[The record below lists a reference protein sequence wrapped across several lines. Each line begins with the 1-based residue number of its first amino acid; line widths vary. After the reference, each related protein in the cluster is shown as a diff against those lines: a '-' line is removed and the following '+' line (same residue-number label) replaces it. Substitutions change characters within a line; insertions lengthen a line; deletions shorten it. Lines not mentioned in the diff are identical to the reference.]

1 MTTGKGKEGPGLTTN
16 AIDEEWMREALE
28 LAARGRG
35 FVSPNP
41 LVGAV
46 VVRDGKAV
54 GRGYHERYGQA
65 HAEVN
70 ALREAGD
77 AARGATLYCTL
88 EPCCHHGKT
97 PPCTEAVIASGVTRA
112 VIATCDSSEKVG
124 GKGIEALRGAGID
137 VEVGLLEQEAKRQN
151 EGFHTFHRLGRPFV
165 TVKWAMTLDGRTG
178 TDSNHSRW
186 ITNEASRTYVHEI
199 RADHDAIVIG
209 IGTILADDPMLN
221 VRLEHYEGRQPKRII
236 IDGDLSIPRRARVLR
251 TKKAGEVILVT
262 TIHAAKDDI
271 AALEDDGHRVMVLP
285 GKRRLV
291 DMKELMTYLA
301 RERILSVLAEG
312 GRQIH
317 TAMLRA
323 GMVDKIVAFVAPKII
338 GGRMLRSPVEDLG
351 LTVMDKAIELKHP
364 RWLAFDEDICLEGY
378 LREL

>member
-1 MTTGKGKEGPGLTTN
+1 MIGGLREGHGLSTN
-16 AIDEEWMREALE
+16 AIDEKWMREALQ

-35 FVSPNP
+35 LVSPNP

-46 VVRDGKAV
+46 VVRGEEAV
-54 GRGYHERYGQA
+54 GRGCHERYGEA
-65 HAEVN
+65 HGEAN
-70 ALREAGD
+70 ALRVAGE

-97 PPCTEAVIASGVTRA
+97 PPCTEAVIASGVRRA
-112 VIATCDSSEKVG
+112 VIATIDPSEKVG
-124 GKGIEALRGAGID
+124 GKGIEALRRAGIQ
-137 VEVGLLEQEAKRQN
+137 VEVGCLEDEAKRLI
-151 EGFHTFHRLGRPFV
+151 EGFTTFHKLGRPFV

-186 ITNEASRTYVHEI
+186 ITNEASRNYVHEI

-221 VRLEHYEGRQPKRII
+221 VRLDAYEGRQPRRII

-251 TKKAGEVILVT
+251 TKKEGPVTLVT
-262 TIHAAKDDI
+262 TVHAAKDDI
-271 AALEDDGHRVMVLP
+271 AALEDDGHRVVVLP
-285 GKRRLV
+285 GRRRLI
-291 DMKELMTYLA
+291 DMNELMTFLA

-323 GMVDKIVAFVAPKII
+323 GVVDKIVAFVAPKII

-351 LTVMDKAIELKHP
+351 LIVMDKAIELKRT
-364 RWLAFDEDICLEGY
+364 RWISFNEDVCLEGY
-378 LREL
+378 LRDF